1 MRKGV
6 IRAFCAATL
15 LGLTLTAP
23 VSYAAENGDL
33 PIRNESGSETT
44 QPDTVGEGYILSE
57 DADALGE
64 DPETSGNAEGLGE
77 GTQAGDAQGSGIMR
91 SPAMTDAVTSD
102 AGRTEPVALNSD
114 IFTGFSSTAYSFAQY
129 ANEKNR
135 GIYTVSN
142 GILWFTSIDDGSSV
156 QILNLRAVMDEED
169 SNAYIG
175 SSFRQGSVLYILGN
189 AYYTGG
195 ASYSV
200 LRYDMDAQETID
212 MFVLPAEMDFL
223 RAIGADATG
232 RIYVAGDDKIYLL
245 SSAGELLDSAETEHT
260 VYRFTGFDETNDNF
274 YFEGYLN
281 YIYWGYDHRT
291 NSLFS
296 GRVVN
301 NKLVLQERYL
311 DALFQK
317 QWYDHNTA
325 ADFLG
330 GKYLVW
336 SAHFMSQKVGVVDS
350 NAFDPTEEENPQL
363 PYLFGIG
370 RSELEADKS
379 DQDEYSWGVRTVYN
393 KKRDSIILYVGNQTI
408 SEFTQKDGLGGSGE
422 ADEIAQALTF
432 EHVFSLFLIGD
443 EVVAIEQDADRN
455 YTLERILWKDS
466 SYLKIKAEKKTVT
479 AGGNIALSA
488 DYDSQF
494 AEAVTWKSSDTSVAT
509 VTASG
514 QVYGIKAGKAVIFA
528 TLKNGLKDK
537 VTITVKAASGET
549 PVFYAATTGT
559 AGNNVSRANY
569 GTWSWVTNSYL
580 FEDAAGNLNRVEYMN
595 KKVVIEKYSADG
607 KTLKGTKKLAPELPI
622 FGGFFSG
629 ADANYLVFG
638 QQNDDESDE
647 LEVLRVVKY
656 DKKWN
661 RLGSAS
667 VKGANTY
674 IPFDAGNLR
683 MTEYNG
689 KLYIHTCHEMYADS
703 DGTHHQA
710 NMSYVVDE
718 STMKVTDSYYEVMNL
733 STGYVSHSFNQFIV
747 EKDGLIYRVDHAEGN
762 KMYMNGQALS
772 TVGIVLSR
780 FWNENSL
787 TDVSFTIPLETDSSG
802 NYTGIS
808 IGGFE
813 VSSENCLIAYNQD
826 IDGTY
831 GNRNVY
837 LAVTD
842 RLFNGTKQVKI
853 SSLTASG
860 TRTAETPQL
869 VQINDYVFLVLWT
882 EQDTSSGLREV
893 RYQLVDGAG
902 NLCGAA
908 GTLPAYLSDCQPIVT
923 KAGVVK
929 WYATENSSPVI
940 YSLDPF
946 RLPAEPSKTGWIE
959 FTKGVWMFIKT
970 DGTKTVG
977 WRKVSD
983 VWYFFDSQGIMQ
995 TGWKQVSGKW
1005 YYFNESGAMQTGWK
1019 KISGKWYYLNPS
1031 GYMQTKWRKISGKW
1045 YYFGTS
1051 GIMVTGWQ
1059 QIDKVWY
1066 YFDADGV
1073 MKTGWLQLSGK
1084 WYFLDSSG
1092 AMVTGTRVIGGKE
1105 YTFTAAG
1112 VCTNP

>member
-1 MRKGV
+1 M
-6 IRAFCAATL
+6 
-15 LGLTLTAP
+15 
-23 VSYAAENGDL
+23 
-33 PIRNESGSETT
+33 
-44 QPDTVGEGYILSE
+44 
-57 DADALGE
+57 
-64 DPETSGNAEGLGE
+64 
-77 GTQAGDAQGSGIMR
+77 
-91 SPAMTDAVTSD
+91 
-102 AGRTEPVALNSD
+102 
-114 IFTGFSSTAYSFAQY
+114 
-129 ANEKNR
+129 
-135 GIYTVSN
+135 
-142 GILWFTSIDDGSSV
+142 
-156 QILNLRAVMDEED
+156 
-169 SNAYIG
+169 
-175 SSFRQGSVLYILGN
+175 
-189 AYYTGG
+189 
-195 ASYSV
+195 
-200 LRYDMDAQETID
+200 
-212 MFVLPAEMDFL
+212 
-223 RAIGADATG
+223 
-232 RIYVAGDDKIYLL
+232 
-245 SSAGELLDSAETEHT
+245 
-260 VYRFTGFDETNDNF
+260 
-274 YFEGYLN
+274 
-281 YIYWGYDHRT
+281 
-291 NSLFS
+291 
-296 GRVVN
+296 
-301 NKLVLQERYL
+301 
-311 DALFQK
+311 
-317 QWYDHNTA
+317 
-325 ADFLG
+325 
-330 GKYLVW
+330 
-336 SAHFMSQKVGVVDS
+336 
-350 NAFDPTEEENPQL
+350 
-363 PYLFGIG
+363 
-370 RSELEADKS
+370 
-379 DQDEYSWGVRTVYN
+379 
-393 KKRDSIILYVGNQTI
+393 
-408 SEFTQKDGLGGSGE
+408 
-422 ADEIAQALTF
+422 
-432 EHVFSLFLIGD
+432 
-443 EVVAIEQDADRN
+443 
-455 YTLERILWKDS
+455 
-466 SYLKIKAEKKTVT
+466 T

-514 QVYGIKAGKAVIFA
+514 QVYGIKAGKAVISA

-661 RLGSAS
+661 RLGAAS

-718 STMKVTDSYYEVMNL
+718 STMQVTDSYYEVMNL

-787 TDVSFTIPLETDSSG
+787 TDVGFTIPLETDSSG

-813 VSSENCLIAYNQD
+813 VSSENCLIAYNRD

-959 FTKGVWMFIKT
+959 FTKGVWMIIKT